1 MTLGKV
7 LGKLAEARVVLRG
20 VDHLIHI
27 VVVFRLWS
35 NLLQEKPEVRWIKP
49 DPTGGRIGFL

>member
-1 MTLGKV
+1 M
-7 LGKLAEARVVLRG
+7 GKLAEARVFLRG